1 MATLYTSSSS
11 PLNTHCDRGRGRRG
25 PDGRTDGRAE
35 QTKWPF
41 LLPRPK
47 RRKSYVRC
55 SPLSSSRDSRGERG
69 GMEWYCCKWPLPLL
83 FCCTMTILLLSSPS
97 QPREPANAR
106 PSELSLFISLSTELG
121 KLFLRAKIPF
131 RFSLPRSMRVHLPR
145 GTTRLSGGKHR
156 ETRKLSF
163 RNDLFHRHSTLKSTV
178 EVGPRI

>member
-11 PLNTHCDRGRGRRG
+11 PLNTHCDRGRGGRG
-25 PDGRTDGRAE
+25 PDGRADGRTDADG
-35 QTKWPF
+35 QNRQNGRFCWM
-41 LLPRPK
+41 PRPK

-131 RFSLPRSMRVHLPR
+131 RFSLPRSMRVH
-145 GTTRLSGGKHR
+145 
-156 ETRKLSF
+156 
-163 RNDLFHRHSTLKSTV
+163 
-178 EVGPRI
+178 

>member
-1 MATLYTSSSS
+1 MELNRGVRGWLHDPQTTLMCYGHVVYVVQL
-11 PLNTHCDRGRGRRG
+11 PLKHPLRPRPRRAG
-25 PDGRTDGRAE
+25 GHRMDGRTDGQNRQNGRFCWMA
-35 QTKWPF
+35 
-41 LLPRPK
+41 RPK

-131 RFSLPRSMRVHLPR
+131 RFSLPRPMRVHLPR
-145 GTTRLSGGKHR
+145 GTTRL
-156 ETRKLSF
+156 
-163 RNDLFHRHSTLKSTV
+163 
-178 EVGPRI
+178 